1 MSDVVVK
8 QAHNLP
14 IDEAKEKMGGFEE
27 MMKKYGVKANWSG
40 SKAVLKGTGVKGGIE
55 VTDTHVTVT
64 LKLGMMAKA
73 VGVDPVRLKASIEKR
88 LGPALS
94 PES

>member
-1 MSDVVVK
+1 MADLVVN

-14 IDEAKEKMGGFEE
+14 IEEAKAKIGDFET
-27 MMKKYGVKANWSG
+27 MMLKYGVKANWSG
-40 SKAVLKGTGVKGGIE
+40 HSAVLKGTGVKGGIE
-55 VTDTHVTVT
+55 VTDTHVKVT

-88 LGPALS
+88 LGPALTG
-94 PES
+94 EG

>member
-1 MSDVVVK
+1 MSDLVVT

-14 IDEAKEKMGGFEE
+14 IEEAKEKINDFEK
-27 MMKKYGVKANWSG
+27 MMMKYGVKANWSG
-40 SKAVLKGTGVKGGIE
+40 SSAVLKGTGVKGAIE
-55 VTDTHVTVT
+55 VTNTEVKVT

-94 PES
+94 GES